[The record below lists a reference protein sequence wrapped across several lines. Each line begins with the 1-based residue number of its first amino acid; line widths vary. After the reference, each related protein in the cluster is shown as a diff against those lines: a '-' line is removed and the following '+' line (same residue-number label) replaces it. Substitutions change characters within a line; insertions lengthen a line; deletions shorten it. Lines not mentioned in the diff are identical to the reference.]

1 MRRRFE
7 NVNMAMGNCFS
18 PVMEGSQFQWNNIVV
33 NSPVYITPIRR
44 KKFKIGFGEFDL
56 SKVLSNV
63 SSNCDIIIRDKSS
76 YTFLLLLLSAD
87 HSKCSLFNNH
97 LTVNTQD
104 LPRYIFYIDSEHEEL
119 YSYKDGVLES
129 NVTIMDPVDNYFYN
143 YIDIQIRN
151 FNDNPIPDFYVGV
164 VDKVED

>member
-18 PVMEGSQFQWNNIVV
+18 PVTEGSQFQWNNIVV

-44 KKFKIGFGEFDL
+44 KKFKISFGEFDL

-63 SSNCDIIIRDKSS
+63 SSNRDIIIRDKSA

-104 LPRYIFYIDSEHEEL
+104 LPRYIFLH
-119 YSYKDGVLES
+119 
-129 NVTIMDPVDNYFYN
+129 
-143 YIDIQIRN
+143 
-151 FNDNPIPDFYVGV
+151 
-164 VDKVED
+164 

>member
-44 KKFKIGFGEFDL
+44 KKFKISFGEFDL

-63 SSNCDIIIRDKSS
+63 SSNCDIKIRDKSA
-76 YTFLLLLLSAD
+76 YIFLLLFLSAD
-87 HSKCSLFNNH
+87 HSECSLFNNH

-129 NVTIMDPVDNYFYN
+129 NVTIMDPVDDYFYN

-164 VDKVED
+164 VDKVGD